1 MRLQGI
7 RPAIAEMEK
16 SMIDFEEEINRM
28 KPSLDVDQIEDAI
41 IKSDITDMT
50 DIMMELL
57 KEMKE

>member
-1 MRLQGI
+1 
-7 RPAIAEMEK
+7 MEK

>member
-1 MRLQGI
+1 MQGI

>member
-1 MRLQGI
+1 
-7 RPAIAEMEK
+7 
-16 SMIDFEEEINRM
+16 MIDFEEEINRM